1 MREQMSVLYTVGF
14 SGKDAKTFFELLELN
29 NVQTL
34 LDIRLNN
41 VSQLSGYTKK
51 NDLDYFLDRICNIKY
66 KHLPILAP
74 TKEILDAYKTKKISW
89 IDYELKYINL
99 INKRKIENELKN
111 IDFNNACLLC
121 SEKTADKCHR
131 RLAADIIKDMF
142 MVDKVIH
149 L

>member
-1 MREQMSVLYTVGF
+1 MSVLYTVGF

>member
-14 SGKDAKTFFELLELN
+14 YGKDSKTFFELLELN

-131 RLAADIIKDMF
+131 SRRYN
-142 MVDKVIH
+142 
-149 L
+149 